1 MPFYFLSFAPAL
13 SNILSPPLKAK
24 RSTPAIRIFQRV
36 KHKRGGKGGGVHFIS
51 AHSTDIKQHVRL
63 VHLIDRFRPV
73 PIFVPIFC
81 LFQSN
86 LNPLQFGNDTYP
98 PVRMSE
104 ILPQFGLLLFS

>member
-1 MPFYFLSFAPAL
+1 MSFFFVFRPC
-13 SNILSPPLKAK
+13 PLKHPESTLESEAK
-24 RSTPAIRIFQRV
+24 HSCNQNLSTGQTQT
-36 KHKRGGKGGGVHFIS
+36 G
-51 AHSTDIKQHVRL
+51 IKQHVRL
-63 VHLIDRFRPV
+63 VHSIDRFRPV